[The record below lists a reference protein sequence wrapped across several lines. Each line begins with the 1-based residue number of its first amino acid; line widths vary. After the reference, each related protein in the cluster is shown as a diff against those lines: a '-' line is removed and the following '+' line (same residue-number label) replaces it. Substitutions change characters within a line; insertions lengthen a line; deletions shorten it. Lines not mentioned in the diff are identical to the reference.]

1 MSRILIIC
9 ILSLLALTARAQ
21 KPDTVRNKSVNDS
34 LTRVRDSVT
43 SKPVLPKILSKKNKK
58 QYNPD
63 STHSPSVAVKRSA
76 LIPGWGQLYN
86 HRWWKVPLV
95 YGGLVSLG
103 LAVEFNQR
111 YYKNYLRVY
120 RLKQNAQRPDDGD
133 SQAVKTLFANV
144 SGVSTTAI
152 EGAVTGY
159 QRNMQLS
166 ILGIVGVWGI
176 QMVDAYI
183 DAKFIHSYTMDRD
196 LSFKISPG
204 VATAPVYAS
213 GNIPSVMPVL
223 KLTFTLK

>member
-1 MSRILIIC
+1 MNRLLLIC
-9 ILSLLALTARAQ
+9 ILALFSFTASAQ
-21 KPDTVRNKSVNDS
+21 KPDTVKNKSVNDS
-34 LTRVRDSVT
+34 LTRVRDSVV
-43 SKPVLPKILSKKNKK
+43 SKPVIPVILSKKNKK

-63 STHSPSVAVKRSA
+63 STHSPGLAFKRSGFV
-76 LIPGWGQLYN
+76 PGWGQLYN

-111 YYKNYLRVY
+111 YYKQYLRVY
-120 RLKQNAQRPDDGD
+120 RLKQNAEQPGDGD
-133 SQAVKTLFANV
+133 SQDVKTLYNNV
-144 SGVSTTAI
+144 SGVSITAI

-166 ILGIVGVWGI
+166 ILGMVGFWGI

-204 VATAPVYAS
+204 VITGPVYAS
-213 GNIPSVMPVL
+213 SNIPSVMPVL

>member
-9 ILSLLALTARAQ
+9 ILSLLALTVRAQ

-43 SKPVLPKILSKKNKK
+43 SKPVLPKILSKKNRK

-63 STHSPSVAVKRSA
+63 STHSPSLAVKRSA
-76 LIPGWGQLYN
+76 IIPGWGQLYN

-133 SQAVKTLFANV
+133 SQAVKTLFNNV
-144 SGVSTTAI
+144 SGVSTTAL
-152 EGAVTGY
+152 EGAVSGY

-204 VATAPVYAS
+204 VATSPVYAS

>member
-1 MSRILIIC
+1 MNRILFIC
-9 ILSLLALTARAQ
+9 FLTFLSFAVYAQ
-21 KPDTVRNKSVNDS
+21 KPDTVKNKSVNDS
-34 LTRVRDSVT
+34 LTRVRDSVI
-43 SKPVLPKILSKKNKK
+43 SKPVLPKILAKRNKK

-63 STHSPSVAVKRSA
+63 STHSPSLAVKRSA
-76 LIPGWGQLYN
+76 FIPGWGQLYN

-111 YYKNYLRVY
+111 YYKQYLRVY
-120 RLKQNAQRPDDGD
+120 RLKQNAQQPGDDD
-133 SQAVKTLFANV
+133 SQEIKTLYNNL
-144 SGVSTTAI
+144 SGVSNTAV
-152 EGAVTGY
+152 ESAVTGY

-166 ILGIVGVWGI
+166 ILGILGVWGI

-204 VATAPVYAS
+204 IATSPVYAS
-213 GNIPSVMPVL
+213 SNIRSVMPVL